1 MSATVDGV
9 PWTSAGL
16 TASLSNNRGSLT
28 ISGVNAGNTVAIGF
42 AAASPTPDT
51 NPLAPGRTLQIPGTT
66 SNARLELF
74 TNGFLS
80 ETYIAGPGFGGNG
93 SITINALTST
103 SASGTFAFVLK
114 LQSGT
119 AMKTVTNG
127 VFNVTF

>member
-1 MSATVDGV
+1 MDILGVD
-9 PWTSAGL
+9 A
-16 TASLSNNRGSLT
+16 A
-28 ISGVNAGNTVAIGF
+28 NAVAIGF
-42 AAASPTPDT
+42 AAASPTPEA
-51 NPLAPGRTLQIPGTT
+51 NPLASGRTLLIPGTT

-80 ETYIAGPGFGGNG
+80 QTYIAGPGFGGSG
-93 SITINALTST
+93 TITINTLSATG
-103 SASGTFAFVLK
+103 ASGTFSFVLK